1 MDSLLSSLVGL
12 LPHLANGISLGLL
25 FALIALGFMLIVGVM
40 ETINLAHGSLFALGM
55 YVALFFV
62 TPQLGWFPGLQAAY
76 AGLPIGTRYAIALFA
91 APVVVGVFGLLLELC
106 LRRTY
111 GRDPLYG
118 LLLTFG
124 AALVIEELIR
134 LIWGSNEQQLPLPQ
148 ALSGAFLVGDLIYS
162 RYRVFASGFAIL
174 AIGALW
180 LFLERTPYGAII
192 KAGAHDSE
200 MVRALGINLGR
211 LRAAVFALG
220 VALAAIA
227 GVVMAPI
234 WGIRPQVGVD
244 AVVPAFLI
252 IVLGGVGSLWGA
264 VIAGLMVGL
273 VVGLTGAYASEWSL
287 MSMYVLF
294 IVVVTF
300 RARGLFGKKS
310 ALEA

>member
-1 MDSLLSSLVGL
+1 MDTLLNL
-12 LPHLANGISLGLL
+12 LPHLVNGISLGLL

-55 YVALFFV
+55 YVALFLV
-62 TPQLGWFPGLQAAY
+62 TPRLGWFPELSAAY
-76 AGLPIGTRYAIALFA
+76 LSLPMGTRYAIALFV
-91 APVVVGVFGLLLELC
+91 APLLVGLFGLVLELC

-134 LIWGSNEQQLPLPQ
+134 VTWGSTEKQLPLPETI
-148 ALSGAFLVGDLIYS
+148 SGAFLMGDLIYS
-162 RYRVFASGFAIL
+162 RYRLFASGFAVL
-174 AIGALW
+174 AIVALW
-180 LFLERTPYGAII
+180 LFLEKTPYGAII

-220 VALAAIA
+220 VGLAAIA

-234 WGIRPQVGVD
+234 WGIRPHVGVD

-264 VIAGLMVGL
+264 VIAGLLVGM

-287 MSMYVLF
+287 MSMYLLF
-294 IVVVTF
+294 IAVVTF
-300 RARGLFGKKS
+300 RSRGLFGKKS
-310 ALEA
+310 VLDT